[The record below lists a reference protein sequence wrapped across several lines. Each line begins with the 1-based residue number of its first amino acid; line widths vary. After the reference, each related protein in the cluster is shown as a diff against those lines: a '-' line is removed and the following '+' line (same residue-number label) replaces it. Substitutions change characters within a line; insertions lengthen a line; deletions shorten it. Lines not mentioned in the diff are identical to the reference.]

1 MTIDECSALGM
12 VPYTDRSSQAYHD
25 VKEHVT
31 GLNMAGHYGLAATD
45 AATTQNSATCTFADG
60 YQGLIQTKAQVDH
73 RKISGFVADNAS
85 SQDANDKWVRNH
97 LRNNKAEVGK
107 YLIQF
112 HVTDNAGNHEC
123 TTRVRTVVVQ
133 DTLAPVISLHLAG
146 HGLIHASNANDVGLN
161 GQANPAGVPRDTS
174 VGPHYG
180 NPNLMAEEAASTATN
195 GWIVGAAASA
205 VTGLALLGYSQRK
218 STVTTVPV

>member
-1 MTIDECSALGM
+1 MGS
-12 VPYTDRSSQAYHD
+12 
-25 VKEHVT
+25 
-31 GLNMAGHYGLAATD
+31 MAGHYGLAATD

-112 HVTDNAGNHEC
+112 HVTDNAGN
-123 TTRVRTVVVQ
+123 
-133 DTLAPVISLHLAG
+133 
-146 HGLIHASNANDVGLN
+146 GLIHASNANDVGLN

-180 NPNLMAEEAASTATN
+180 NPNLIALMAEEAASTATN

-205 VTGLALLGYSQRK
+205 VTGLALLGYS
-218 STVTTVPV
+218 

>member
-1 MTIDECSALGM
+1 MGS
-12 VPYTDRSSQAYHD
+12 
-25 VKEHVT
+25 
-31 GLNMAGHYGLAATD
+31 MAGHYGLAATD

-73 RKISGFVADNAS
+73 RKISGFVA
-85 SQDANDKWVRNH
+85 
-97 LRNNKAEVGK
+97 
-107 YLIQF
+107 
-112 HVTDNAGNHEC
+112 DNAGNHEC

-205 VTGLALLGYSQRK
+205 ATGLALLGYSQRK